1 MSQSSCSSLQIEAF
15 TSPEAFTDLEAEWRA
30 LMARSAHA
38 HPFYDPAW
46 HAAWWRNFGAGELHV
61 YALRDEAGAL
71 TGVAPF
77 VLSEGGRL
85 RLTGGDDLS
94 DYLDIIAADGAHLA
108 CWRAVLAAFDEPDAP
123 DWRELSLRGI
133 PEASPTIAAVEEL
146 TGGAADVSE
155 EEVCPVIPLPDSW
168 DEYAGM
174 LAPRDERDLRR
185 KIRKANMEAGLEYER
200 TESADALAAD
210 LEDFIALHALSQQE
224 KADFWNAD
232 RRAFF
237 EDVTGAMLGLG
248 CLDLSVM
255 RVDGHAVAANLSF
268 DYGDRIYLYNSGFD
282 PVEHELSAGLVLLAH
297 NVEEAIRAGRASF
310 DMLRGDEAYKYRFGA
325 QDERV
330 MRVHI
335 ERSAR

>member
-1 MSQSSCSSLQIEAF
+1 MSRSSCSSLQTEVF
-15 TSPEAFTDLEAEWRA
+15 SSPEAFVDLETEWRA

-61 YALRDEAGAL
+61 YAMREEGGAL
-71 TGVAPF
+71 AAVAPF

-108 CWRAVLAAFDEPDAP
+108 VWRVILAALDEADAP

-133 PEASPTIAAVEEL
+133 PETSPTIAAIEEL
-146 TGGAADVSE
+146 TGGSASFSE
-155 EEVCPVIPLPDSW
+155 EEVCPVIALPGSW

-174 LAPRDERDLRR
+174 LHPKDERDLRR
-185 KIRKANMEAGLEYER
+185 KIRKANMEAGLAYER

-210 LEDFIALHALSQQE
+210 LEDFITLHALSQPE

-232 RRAFF
+232 RRSFF
-237 EDVTGAMLGLG
+237 QDVTRVMLALG
-248 CLDLSVM
+248 YLDLSIM
-255 RVDGHAVAANLSF
+255 RVDGHPVAANLSF
-268 DYGDRIYLYNSGFD
+268 DYADRIYLYNSGFD
-282 PVEHELSAGLVLLAH
+282 PVEHELSGGLVLLAH
-297 NVEEAIRAGRASF
+297 NVDEAIRAGRSTF
-310 DMLRGDEAYKYRFGA
+310 DLLRGDEAYKYRFGA

-330 MRVHI
+330 MRVRMK
-335 ERSAR
+335 RSGR